1 LFVFEDEVPGL
12 LTVGTS
18 LEENE
23 LCSFGGV
30 AMLGVA
36 LGDMMAPVSTAFS
49 EIYLRSIE
57 WRSEVGRDARP
68 TRSLT
73 MLELPLIEERLC

>member
-1 LFVFEDEVPGL
+1 VLALEDEPPGL

-30 AMLGVA
+30 AMLPFPE
-36 LGDMMAPVSTAFS
+36 GDMIEPVSIAFS
-49 EIYLRSIE
+49 EMYLRSME
-57 WRSEVGRDARP
+57 
-68 TRSLT
+68 
-73 MLELPLIEERLC
+73 